1 MYPGRICEGDRA
13 MTDVPKGTWR
23 YNVLFGLLVLAA
35 GGLCVRM
42 ALLIRTGRDDAIVRA
57 QRQQRMIV
65 PLPGRP
71 GSIFART
78 RGSYVPM
85 AASHQEPSCFVDP
98 FILRDEEIAEVSI
111 ALGDALGLDPV
122 GLQERIIR
130 RRKSRF
136 LWVRRGM
143 SSAETDKVKQISR
156 KLKNS
161 AIGITHEWQR
171 EYPNHTLGGTVLG
184 FRLRDGRGGG
194 GLELALDERISA
206 IDGQRVMLADAGR
219 RPIWPLASESA
230 PPSDGCNVFLTLDTL
245 IQESL
250 DEAINE
256 TAGKFG
262 AKWATGVV
270 MDPRTGD
277 ILAMSSSPGFDPSEF
292 SRTVANHRTNRA
304 ICLPYEPGSALK
316 PIYAAAAV
324 DAGVANFQTKI
335 FCENGVY
342 HAVRGGRITDHGHHY
357 GDLTVEDIVVHSSN
371 IGMAKIG
378 EMLGNKRLYEIA
390 KSFGFSKKTD
400 IELPGESAGILRP
413 LKRWDGYSLRR
424 VPFGQEISVTAIQ
437 LANAFCA
444 LSNGGVLMKPRLV
457 SQIVRA
463 DGEVVWRSEPQ
474 AIRRVLKS
482 STSTQIVAVMEQ
494 VVERG
499 TGKRFKMSKWTSFGK
514 TGTAQ
519 IAGRGGYIDR
529 AFTASFVGGAPAS
542 NPRVICLVSVYWP
555 DRSRGHYG
563 STVAAPYVKKVVEF
577 SLTHLD
583 VPPDKTSDSDA
594 RASRLVSAGSVRD

>member
-1 MYPGRICEGDRA
+1 
-13 MTDVPKGTWR
+13 MTDGPKGTWR
-23 YNVLFGLLVLAA
+23 YNMMFGLLVLAA
-35 GGLCVRM
+35 GGLCIRM
-42 ALLIRTGRDDAIVRA
+42 ALLIRTGRDGAIARA
-57 QRQQRMIV
+57 HRQQRMIV

-85 AASHQEPSCFVDP
+85 VASHQEPSCFVDP
-98 FILRDEEIAEVSI
+98 FILRDEEIADVSI
-111 ALGDALGLDPV
+111 ALGDALGLDPI

-130 RRKSRF
+130 RRTSRF
-136 LWVRRGM
+136 MWVRRAM
-143 SSAETDKVKQISR
+143 APPEADKVREISK

-161 AIGITHEWQR
+161 AIGITYEWQR
-171 EYPNHTLGGTVLG
+171 EYPNRTLGGTVLG

-206 IDGQRVMLADAGR
+206 VDGRRVMLADAGR
-219 RPIWPLASESA
+219 RPIWPLASESS

-250 DEAINE
+250 DTAVNEA
-256 TAGKFG
+256 AGKFG

-277 ILAMSSSPGFDPSEF
+277 VLAMSSSPGFDPSEF
-292 SRTVANHRTNRA
+292 SRTSAEHRTNRA
-304 ICLPYEPGSALK
+304 ICLPFEPGSALK
-316 PIYAAAAV
+316 PVFAAAAV
-324 DAGVANFQTKI
+324 DAGVADFQTSI
-335 FCENGVY
+335 FCENGTY
-342 HAVRGGRITDHGHHY
+342 YAFKGGRITDHGNHY
-357 GDLTVEDIVVHSSN
+357 GDMTVEDIVVLSSN

-378 EMLGNKRLYEIA
+378 EMLGNKRLFDIA
-390 KSFGFSKKTD
+390 RLFGFSEKTG
-400 IELPGESAGILRP
+400 IELPGESGGILRP
-413 LKRWDGYSLRR
+413 LNRWDGYSLRR
-424 VPFGQEISVTAIQ
+424 VPFGQEISVTALQ
-437 LANAFCA
+437 LTNAFCA

-474 AIRRVLKS
+474 AIRRVLKP
-482 STSTQIVAVMEQ
+482 STSTQILAVMEQ

-499 TGKRFKMSKWTSFGK
+499 TGKAFKLSKWTSFGK

-519 IAGRGGYIDR
+519 IAGRGGYVDG

-542 NPRVICLVSVYWP
+542 NPRVVCLISVYWP
-555 DRSRGHYG
+555 EKRKGYYG
-563 STVAAPYVKKVVEF
+563 SVVAAPYVKKVIEF

-583 VPPDKTSDSDA
+583 VPPDKATADGA
-594 RASRLVSAGSVRD
+594 RASRIVSAGTVRD

>member
-1 MYPGRICEGDRA
+1 
-13 MTDVPKGTWR
+13 MTDRPKGTWR

-35 GGLCVRM
+35 AGLCIRM
-42 ALLIRTGRDDAIVRA
+42 ALLIRTGRDDAIAKA

-85 AASHQEPSCFVDP
+85 VASHQEPSCFIDP

-111 ALGDALGLDPV
+111 ALGDALGMDPV

-130 RRKSRF
+130 RRTSRF
-136 LWVRRGM
+136 MWVRRVITP
-143 SSAETDKVKQISR
+143 AEVEKVREVSR

-161 AIGITHEWQR
+161 AIGITYEWQR
-171 EYPNHTLGGTVLG
+171 EYPNHTLGAAVLG

-206 IDGQRVMLADAGR
+206 VDGRRVMLADAGR
-219 RPIWPLASESA
+219 RPIWPLPGESR
-230 PPSDGCNVFLTLDTL
+230 PPSDGCNVFLTLDML

-250 DEAINE
+250 DTTVNEAAE
-256 TAGKFG
+256 KFG

-277 ILAMSSSPGFDPSEF
+277 VLATSSSPGFDPSEY
-292 SRTVANHRTNRA
+292 SRTPAENRTNRA
-304 ICLPYEPGSALK
+304 ICLPYEPGSVLK
-316 PIYAAAAV
+316 PIFAAAAV
-324 DAGVANFQTKI
+324 DAGVVNFQTVI
-335 FCENGVY
+335 FCENGTY
-342 HAVRGGRITDHGHHY
+342 YAVRGGRITDHGHHY

-378 EMLGNKRLYEIA
+378 EMLGNRKLFDIARL
-390 KSFGFSKKTD
+390 FGFSKKTG

-413 LKRWDGYSLRR
+413 LNRWDGYSLRR
-424 VPFGQEISVTAIQ
+424 VPFGQEISVTALQ

-444 LSNGGVLMKPRLV
+444 LCNGGVLMKPRLV
-457 SQIVRA
+457 SHIVRA
-463 DGEVVWRSEPQ
+463 DGEVVWRGEPQ
-474 AIRRVLKS
+474 AIRRVLKP
-482 STSTQIVAVMEQ
+482 STSTRILAVLEQ

-499 TGKRFKMSKWTSFGK
+499 TGKACRLSKWRSFGK

-519 IAGRGGYIDR
+519 IAGRGGYVEG
-529 AFTASFVGGAPAS
+529 AFVGTFVGGAPVS
-542 NPRVICLVSVYWP
+542 NPRVLCLISAYWP
-555 DRSRGHYG
+555 DKRKGHYG
-563 STVAAPYVKKVVEF
+563 ATVAAPYVKKVLEF

-583 VPPDKTSDSDA
+583 VPPDKAAADGTRTS
-594 RASRLVSAGSVRD
+594 RIVSAGAVRH